1 MSENARLAH
10 CAVTPLVGRKFE
22 EWLNARE
29 TPSWVRAASCSRVVE
44 SALRLAYEAGVETNA
59 PADRAAVADTVKSV
73 VGASGSRWPKYGA
86 PFDEPLSMD
95 EGDVAAHLNS
105 ANGERKETP

>member
-1 MSENARLAH
+1 MYHDVDDATLLA
-10 CAVTPLVGRKFE
+10 
-22 EWLNARE
+22 
-29 TPSWVRAASCSRVVE
+29 
-44 SALRLAYEAGVETNA
+44 NA
-59 PADRAAVADTVKSV
+59 PADRAAVADTVGPV

-105 ANGERKETP
+105 ANSPVCVTTDSGQGE